1 MKKTVEDNNKRI
13 DILQKRI
20 AWLKGITNEALNEIG
35 EMQEELQAIQSENAI
50 MAEEMKAGKHL
61 ES

>member
-1 MKKTVEDNNKRI
+1 MKQTVEDNNKRI

-20 AWLKGITNEALNEIG
+20 KQLKDITDEGLNLIG